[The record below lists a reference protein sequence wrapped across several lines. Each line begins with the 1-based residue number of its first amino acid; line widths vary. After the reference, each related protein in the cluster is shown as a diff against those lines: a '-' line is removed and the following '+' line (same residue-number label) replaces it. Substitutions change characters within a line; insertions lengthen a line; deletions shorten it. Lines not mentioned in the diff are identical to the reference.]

1 MKQAKSTAS
10 KTPRGAG
17 LLGVPSSGGSPLRVS
32 STPVSSTRG
41 STLGASHQ
49 EAQTPLQ
56 KAIDQYLIHLRV
68 ERGSSEHTIASYAR
82 DLRRYSAYMATLGV
96 IDPERITTAQVR
108 SFMRELAA
116 PTVPLAG
123 FVAGFDVGFDAG
135 EKNNQNAQEAQE
147 VQEEAAES
155 LALMIASESGRG
167 VGNGHAG
174 NRRAGKGPVGKGRAG
189 QSKAGEPDKE
199 TPTAE
204 GMPSLP
210 LPLGPNSIAR
220 TMAAVRG
227 AHAFWVS
234 ALIVPTDPAAPVT
247 PPKNV
252 KRLPKAVSVEDI
264 QRLLAVPDRETAT
277 GLRNRAI
284 LEFLYA
290 TGARVS
296 EMLNADIDDVHF
308 EGTLTD
314 EDGNQITLPG
324 YVRLF
329 GKGNKERLVPI
340 GSYAQK
346 AIQDYLVRARP
357 SLVAHGKGTA
367 ALFVNGRGGRL
378 GRQGAWLIL
387 KEAAEA
393 AGLSSDFSPHSM
405 RHSFATHLLQGGAD
419 IRVVQELLGHASIAT
434 TQVYTKVTPEGLVEV
449 YRMAHPRAHERG

>member
-1 MKQAKSTAS
+1 MKQTKSTVS
-10 KTPRGAG
+10 KTSHGAG
-17 LLGVPSSGGSPLRVS
+17 LLGVPSSAGSSVLGS
-32 STPVSSTRG
+32 SSRG
-41 STLGASHQ
+41 SSALDSSSLGASHQ

-123 FVAGFDVGFDAG
+123 FEAGD
-135 EKNNQNAQEAQE
+135 KSNQNAQESQE
-147 VQEEAAES
+147 AQEEAAES

-167 VGNGHAG
+167 T
-174 NRRAGKGPVGKGRAG
+174 GKGRAG
-189 QSKAGEPDKE
+189 KGHAGQSEKAGAPEKE

-204 GMPSLP
+204 GAPSLP

-290 TGARVS
+290 TGARAS
-296 EMLNADIDDVHF
+296 QMLTADLDDVHF

-434 TQVYTKVTPEGLVEV
+434 TQVYTKVTPEGLMEV

>member
-10 KTPRGAG
+10 KAPRGAG
-17 LLGVPSSGGSPLRVS
+17 LLGVPSSAGSSVLGS
-32 STPVSSTRG
+32 SSRG
-41 STLGASHQ
+41 SSALGASHQ

-56 KAIDQYLIHLRV
+56 KAVDQYLIHLRV

-123 FVAGFDVGFDAG
+123 FEAG
-135 EKNNQNAQEAQE
+135 EKHNQNAQEFQE

-167 VGNGHAG
+167 T
-174 NRRAGKGPVGKGRAG
+174 GKGRAG
-189 QSKAGEPDKE
+189 QPEKAGAPEKE
-199 TPTAE
+199 APTAE
-204 GMPSLP
+204 GAPSLP

-405 RHSFATHLLQGGAD
+405 RHSFAKHPLQGGAD

-434 TQVYTKVTPEGLVEV
+434 TQVYTKVTPEGLMEV

>member
-1 MKQAKSTAS
+1 MAQPALKGA
-10 KTPRGAG
+10 TPAVEGAG
-17 LLGVPSSGGSPLRVS
+17 
-32 STPVSSTRG
+32 
-41 STLGASHQ
+41 
-49 EAQTPLQ
+49 EQTPLER
-56 KAIDQYLIHLRV
+56 AIDQYLVHLRV
-68 ERGSSEHTIASYAR
+68 ERGSSENTIASYAR
-82 DLRRYSAYMATLGV
+82 DLRRYAAYLSTLGV

-116 PTVPLAG
+116 PTVPLPGLA
-123 FVAGFDVGFDAG
+123 VLI
-135 EKNNQNAQEAQE
+135 
-147 VQEEAAES
+147 AADG
-155 LALMIASESGRG
+155 GRG
-167 VGNGHAG
+167 TE
-174 NRRAGKGPVGKGRAG
+174 P
-189 QSKAGEPDKE
+189 GERGSG
-199 TPTAE
+199 E
-204 GMPSLP
+204 GSIP

-234 ALIVPTDPAAPVT
+234 AFLVEKDPAATVT

-252 KRLPKAVSVEDI
+252 KRLPKAITVEQM
-264 QRLLAVPDRETAT
+264 QRLLAVPDRDTPI

-296 EMLNADIDDVHF
+296 EMLNADIDDVHS
-308 EGTLTD
+308 EETLTD
-314 EDGNQITLPG
+314 EDGNDIALPG

-329 GKGNKERLVPI
+329 GKGSKERLVPL
-340 GSYAQK
+340 GNYAHK
-346 AIQDYLVRARP
+346 AIQDYLVRGRP
-357 SLVAHGKGTA
+357 ALVAHGKGTA

-393 AGLSSDFSPHSM
+393 AGLSADFSPHSM

-434 TQVYTKVTPEGLVEV
+434 TQVYTKVTPEGLMEV

>member
-17 LLGVPSSGGSPLRVS
+17 LLDVPSSVGSSALGS
-32 STPVSSTRG
+32 SALG
-41 STLGASHQ
+41 SSHQ

-123 FVAGFDVGFDAG
+123 FEAG

-167 VGNGHAG
+167 TGNVRAGNG
-174 NRRAGKGPVGKGRAG
+174 RAGKGGVGNGRAG

-204 GMPSLP
+204 GVPSLP

-387 KEAAEA
+387 KEAAEV
-393 AGLSSDFSPHSM
+393 AGLNSDFSPHSM

-434 TQVYTKVTPEGLVEV
+434 TQVYTKVTPEGLMEV

>member
-1 MKQAKSTAS
+1 MKQAKSTES
-10 KTPRGAG
+10 KTARGAG
-17 LLGVPSSGGSPLRVS
+17 LLGAPSSAGSSVL
-32 STPVSSTRG
+32 G
-41 STLGASHQ
+41 SSHQ

-123 FVAGFDVGFDAG
+123 FEAG

-155 LALMIASESGRG
+155 LALIIASESGRG
-167 VGNGHAG
+167 TGNKRAGNG
-174 NRRAGKGPVGKGRAG
+174 RAGKGSAGEGRAG

-204 GMPSLP
+204 GAPSLP

-346 AIQDYLVRARP
+346 VIQDYLVRARP

-393 AGLSSDFSPHSM
+393 AGLGSDFSPHSM

-434 TQVYTKVTPEGLVEV
+434 TQVYTKVTPEGLMEV

>member
-1 MKQAKSTAS
+1 MKQAKSTVS

-17 LLGVPSSGGSPLRVS
+17 LLGVPSSAGSSMLGS
-32 STPVSSTRG
+32 SA
-41 STLGASHQ
+41 LGASHQ

-56 KAIDQYLIHLRV
+56 RAIEQYLIHLRV

-123 FVAGFDVGFDAG
+123 FEAG
-135 EKNNQNAQEAQE
+135 EKNKQNAQEFQE

-167 VGNGHAG
+167 TGNG
-174 NRRAGKGPVGKGRAG
+174 RAEKGRVG
-189 QSKAGEPDKE
+189 QPEKAGAPEKE
-199 TPTAE
+199 TPTVE
-204 GMPSLP
+204 GSPSLP
-210 LPLGPNSIAR
+210 LPLGSNSIAR

-296 EMLNADIDDVHF
+296 EMLNVDIDDVHF

-314 EDGNQITLPG
+314 EDGNQVTLPG

-434 TQVYTKVTPEGLVEV
+434 TQVYTKVTPEGLMEV

>member
-1 MKQAKSTAS
+1 MKQAKSTVS
-10 KTPRGAG
+10 KTSRGAG
-17 LLGVPSSGGSPLRVS
+17 LLGAPSSAGSSALGS
-32 STPVSSTRG
+32 SALDSS
-41 STLGASHQ
+41 SLGASHQ

-68 ERGSSEHTIASYAR
+68 ERGSSEHTIASYVR
-82 DLRRYSAYMATLGV
+82 DLRRYSTYMATLGV

-123 FVAGFDVGFDAG
+123 FVAGFEAG
-135 EKNNQNAQEAQE
+135 EKDNQNAREARE
-147 VQEEAAES
+147 AQEEAAES

-167 VGNGHAG
+167 TGN
-174 NRRAGKGPVGKGRAG
+174 GRAG
-189 QSKAGEPDKE
+189 QSKAGAPEQE

-204 GMPSLP
+204 GAPSLP

-346 AIQDYLVRARP
+346 AIQDYLVRGRP
-357 SLVAHGKGTA
+357 ALVAHGKGTA

-434 TQVYTKVTPEGLVEV
+434 TQVYTKVTPEGLMEV

>member
-1 MKQAKSTAS
+1 MAQPALKGA
-10 KTPRGAG
+10 TPAVEGAG
-17 LLGVPSSGGSPLRVS
+17 
-32 STPVSSTRG
+32 
-41 STLGASHQ
+41 
-49 EAQTPLQ
+49 EQTPLER
-56 KAIDQYLIHLRV
+56 AIDQYLVHLRV
-68 ERGSSEHTIASYAR
+68 ERGSSENTIASYAR
-82 DLRRYSAYMATLGV
+82 DLRRYAAYLSTLGV

-116 PTVPLAG
+116 PTVPIPGLAAPAKKQPG
-123 FVAGFDVGFDAG
+123 EENSVDA
-135 EKNNQNAQEAQE
+135 
-147 VQEEAAES
+147 EEAAES
-155 LALMIASESGRG
+155 LAVLIAAEGGRGTAAGERESG
-167 VGNGHAG
+167 
-174 NRRAGKGPVGKGRAG
+174 
-189 QSKAGEPDKE
+189 
-199 TPTAE
+199 E
-204 GMPSLP
+204 GSIP

-434 TQVYTKVTPEGLVEV
+434 TQVYTKVTPEGLMEV

>member
-17 LLGVPSSGGSPLRVS
+17 LLGAPSSVGSSVQGS
-32 STPVSSTRG
+32 SALGSSP
-41 STLGASHQ
+41 Q

-123 FVAGFDVGFDAG
+123 FVAGFDAG

-147 VQEEAAES
+147 AQEEAAES

-167 VGNGHAG
+167 TGNG
-174 NRRAGKGPVGKGRAG
+174 RAGKGRAG
-189 QSKAGEPDKE
+189 QPEKAGAPEKE

-204 GMPSLP
+204 GAPSLP

-434 TQVYTKVTPEGLVEV
+434 TQVYTKVTPEGLMEV

>member
-1 MKQAKSTAS
+1 MKEAKSTES
-10 KTPRGAG
+10 KTARGAD
-17 LLGVPSSGGSPLRVS
+17 LLGVPSSAGSSVLS
-32 STPVSSTRG
+32 S
-41 STLGASHQ
+41 SHQ

-123 FVAGFDVGFDAG
+123 FEAG

-167 VGNGHAG
+167 TGNVRAGNG
-174 NRRAGKGPVGKGRAG
+174 RAGKGGVGNGRAG

-204 GMPSLP
+204 GTPSLP

-434 TQVYTKVTPEGLVEV
+434 TQVYTKVTPEGLMEV

>member
-1 MKQAKSTAS
+1 VKQAKSTVS
-10 KTPRGAG
+10 KTSRGAG
-17 LLGVPSSGGSPLRVS
+17 LLGAPSSAGSSALGS
-32 STPVSSTRG
+32 SALDSS
-41 STLGASHQ
+41 SLGASHQ

-82 DLRRYSAYMATLGV
+82 DLRRYSTYMATLGV

-123 FVAGFDVGFDAG
+123 FVAGFEAG
-135 EKNNQNAQEAQE
+135 EKDNQNAREARE
-147 VQEEAAES
+147 AQEEAAES

-167 VGNGHAG
+167 TGN
-174 NRRAGKGPVGKGRAG
+174 GRAG
-189 QSKAGEPDKE
+189 QSKAGAPEQE

-204 GMPSLP
+204 GAPSLP

-367 ALFVNGRGGRL
+367 ALFVNGRGSRL

-434 TQVYTKVTPEGLVEV
+434 TQVYTKVTPEGLMEV

>member
-1 MKQAKSTAS
+1 MKQAKSTVS
-10 KTPRGAG
+10 KTSRGAG
-17 LLGVPSSGGSPLRVS
+17 LLGVPSSTGSSVLGS
-32 STPVSSTRG
+32 SS
-41 STLGASHQ
+41 LGASHQ

-56 KAIDQYLIHLRV
+56 RAIEQYLIHLRV

-123 FVAGFDVGFDAG
+123 FVAGFEAG
-135 EKNNQNAQEAQE
+135 EKDNQNAREARE
-147 VQEEAAES
+147 AQEEAAES

-167 VGNGHAG
+167 TGN
-174 NRRAGKGPVGKGRAG
+174 GRAG
-189 QSKAGEPDKE
+189 QSKAGAPEQE

-204 GMPSLP
+204 GAPSLP

-346 AIQDYLVRARP
+346 AIQDYLVRGRP
-357 SLVAHGKGTA
+357 ALVAHGKGTA

-434 TQVYTKVTPEGLVEV
+434 TQVYTKVTPEGLMEV

>member
-1 MKQAKSTAS
+1 VKQAKSTVS

-17 LLGVPSSGGSPLRVS
+17 LLGVPSSAGSSMLGS
-32 STPVSSTRG
+32 SA
-41 STLGASHQ
+41 LGASHQ

-56 KAIDQYLIHLRV
+56 RAIEQYLIHLRV

-123 FVAGFDVGFDAG
+123 FEAG
-135 EKNNQNAQEAQE
+135 EKNKQNAQEFQE

-167 VGNGHAG
+167 T
-174 NRRAGKGPVGKGRAG
+174 GKGRAG
-189 QSKAGEPDKE
+189 QPEKAGAPEKE

-204 GMPSLP
+204 GAPSLP

-357 SLVAHGKGTA
+357 SFVAHGKGTA

-434 TQVYTKVTPEGLVEV
+434 TQVYTKVTPEGLMEV

>member
-1 MKQAKSTAS
+1 MKQAKSTVS
-10 KTPRGAG
+10 KTSRGAG
-17 LLGVPSSGGSPLRVS
+17 LLGVTSSAGSSVLGS
-32 STPVSSTRG
+32 SA
-41 STLGASHQ
+41 LGASHQ

-82 DLRRYSAYMATLGV
+82 DLRRYSTYMATLGV

-123 FVAGFDVGFDAG
+123 FVAGFEAG

-147 VQEEAAES
+147 AQEEAAES
-155 LALMIASESGRG
+155 LALIIASESGRG
-167 VGNGHAG
+167 TGNG
-174 NRRAGKGPVGKGRAG
+174 RAGKGRAGKGRAGKGRAG
-189 QSKAGEPDKE
+189 QPEKAGAPEKE

-204 GMPSLP
+204 GAPNLP

-367 ALFVNGRGGRL
+367 ALFVNGRGSRL

-434 TQVYTKVTPEGLVEV
+434 TQVYTKVTPEGLMEV

>member
-1 MKQAKSTAS
+1 MKQAKSTVS
-10 KTPRGAG
+10 KAPRGAG
-17 LLGVPSSGGSPLRVS
+17 LLGVPSSAGSSVLGS
-32 STPVSSTRG
+32 SNRG
-41 STLGASHQ
+41 SSALGASHQ

-56 KAIDQYLIHLRV
+56 RAIEQYLIHLRV

-123 FVAGFDVGFDAG
+123 FEAG
-135 EKNNQNAQEAQE
+135 EKHNQNAQEARE
-147 VQEEAAES
+147 AQEEAAES

-167 VGNGHAG
+167 AGNG
-174 NRRAGKGPVGKGRAG
+174 RAGKKVAG
-189 QSKAGEPDKE
+189 QTEKE
-199 TPTAE
+199 TPAAE
-204 GMPSLP
+204 SAPSLP
-210 LPLGPNSIAR
+210 LSLGPNSIAR

-277 GLRNRAI
+277 GLRNRAM

-367 ALFVNGRGGRL
+367 ALFVNGRGGTL
-378 GRQGAWLIL
+378 GPQSAWLIL

-393 AGLSSDFSPHSM
+393 ARLRPDSSPHSM

-434 TQVYTKVTPEGLVEV
+434 TQVYTKVTPEGLMEV

>member
-1 MKQAKSTAS
+1 MKQAKSTVS
-10 KTPRGAG
+10 KTSRGAG
-17 LLGVPSSGGSPLRVS
+17 LLGAPSSAGSSALGS
-32 STPVSSTRG
+32 SALDSS
-41 STLGASHQ
+41 SLGASHQ

-82 DLRRYSAYMATLGV
+82 DLRRYSTYMATLGV

-123 FVAGFDVGFDAG
+123 FVAGFEAG
-135 EKNNQNAQEAQE
+135 EKDNQNAREARE
-147 VQEEAAES
+147 AQEEAAES

-167 VGNGHAG
+167 TGN
-174 NRRAGKGPVGKGRAG
+174 GRAG
-189 QSKAGEPDKE
+189 QSKAGAPEQE

-204 GMPSLP
+204 GAPSLP

-329 GKGNKERLVPI
+329 GKGNKERLVPV

-434 TQVYTKVTPEGLVEV
+434 TQVYTKVTPEGLMEV

>member
-1 MKQAKSTAS
+1 MKQAKSTVS
-10 KTPRGAG
+10 KTSRGAG
-17 LLGVPSSGGSPLRVS
+17 LLGVPSSAGSSVLGS
-32 STPVSSTRG
+32 SSRG
-41 STLGASHQ
+41 SSALGSSHQ

-56 KAIDQYLIHLRV
+56 RAIDQYLIHLRV

-82 DLRRYSAYMATLGV
+82 DLQRYSAYMATLGV

-123 FVAGFDVGFDAG
+123 FEVG
-135 EKNNQNAQEAQE
+135 EKNKQNAQESQE
-147 VQEEAAES
+147 AQEEAAES

-167 VGNGHAG
+167 TGN
-174 NRRAGKGPVGKGRAG
+174 GRAG
-189 QSKAGEPDKE
+189 QSKAGAPEKE

-204 GMPSLP
+204 GAPGLP

-393 AGLSSDFSPHSM
+393 AGISSDFSPHSM

-434 TQVYTKVTPEGLVEV
+434 TQVYTKVTPEGLMEV

>member
-1 MKQAKSTAS
+1 MKQAESTVS
-10 KTPRGAG
+10 KAPRGAG
-17 LLGVPSSGGSPLRVS
+17 LLGVTSSAGSSVLGS
-32 STPVSSTRG
+32 SSRG
-41 STLGASHQ
+41 SSALGASHQ

-56 KAIDQYLIHLRV
+56 RAIEQYLIHLRV

-123 FVAGFDVGFDAG
+123 FVAGFEAG
-135 EKNNQNAQEAQE
+135 EKNNQNAQESQE
-147 VQEEAAES
+147 AQEEAAES

-167 VGNGHAG
+167 AG
-174 NRRAGKGPVGKGRAG
+174 NARAGKGRAG
-189 QSKAGEPDKE
+189 NGRAGQPEKAGAPEKE

-204 GMPSLP
+204 GAPNLP

-367 ALFVNGRGGRL
+367 ALFVNGRGSRL

-387 KEAAEA
+387 KEAAEV

-434 TQVYTKVTPEGLVEV
+434 TQVYTKVTPEGLMEV

>member
-1 MKQAKSTAS
+1 MKQAKSTVS
-10 KTPRGAG
+10 KAPRGAG
-17 LLGVPSSGGSPLRVS
+17 LLGVTSSAGSSVLGS
-32 STPVSSTRG
+32 SALDSS
-41 STLGASHQ
+41 SLGASHQ

-56 KAIDQYLIHLRV
+56 KAVDQYLIHLRV

-82 DLRRYSAYMATLGV
+82 DLRRYSTYMATLGV

-123 FVAGFDVGFDAG
+123 FDAG
-135 EKNNQNAQEAQE
+135 EKNKQNAQESQE
-147 VQEEAAES
+147 AQEEAAES

-167 VGNGHAG
+167 TGN
-174 NRRAGKGPVGKGRAG
+174 GRAG
-189 QSKAGEPDKE
+189 QSKAGAPEKE

-204 GMPSLP
+204 GAPGLP

-434 TQVYTKVTPEGLVEV
+434 TQVYTKVTPEGLMEV

>member
-10 KTPRGAG
+10 RAPRGGG
-17 LLGVPSSGGSPLRVS
+17 LLGVPSSAGSSALGS
-32 STPVSSTRG
+32 SGLG
-41 STLGASHQ
+41 SSHQ

-56 KAIDQYLIHLRV
+56 RAIDQYLIHLRV

-123 FVAGFDVGFDAG
+123 FEAG
-135 EKNNQNAQEAQE
+135 EKNSQNAQESQE
-147 VQEEAAES
+147 AQEEAAES

-167 VGNGHAG
+167 TGSG
-174 NRRAGKGPVGKGRAG
+174 RAGKRGTG
-189 QSKAGEPDKE
+189 QPEKAGEPE

-204 GMPSLP
+204 GAPSLP

-277 GLRNRAI
+277 GLRNRAM

-346 AIQDYLVRARP
+346 AIQDYLVRGRP

-419 IRVVQELLGHASIAT
+419 IRGVQELLGHASIAT
-434 TQVYTKVTPEGLVEV
+434 TQVYTKVTPEGLMEV

>member
-1 MKQAKSTAS
+1 MKETKSTAS

-17 LLGVPSSGGSPLRVS
+17 LLGVSSFVGSSVQGS
-32 STPVSSTRG
+32 SALG
-41 STLGASHQ
+41 SSHQ

-56 KAIDQYLIHLRV
+56 KAMDQYLIHLRV

-123 FVAGFDVGFDAG
+123 FVAGLEAG

-147 VQEEAAES
+147 IQEEAAES
-155 LALMIASESGRG
+155 LALIIASESGRG
-167 VGNGHAG
+167 AG
-174 NRRAGKGPVGKGRAG
+174 TGRAGKRRVGNGRAG
-189 QSKAGEPDKE
+189 QPEKAGEPDKE

-204 GMPSLP
+204 GAPSLP

-378 GRQGAWLIL
+378 GRQGVWLIL

-434 TQVYTKVTPEGLVEV
+434 TQVYTKVTPEGLMEV
-449 YRMAHPRAHERG
+449 YRMAHPRSHERG

>member
-17 LLGVPSSGGSPLRVS
+17 LLGVPSSAGSSVLGFS
-32 STPVSSTRG
+32 ALGSTPSS
-41 STLGASHQ
+41 SHQ

-56 KAIDQYLIHLRV
+56 RAIGQYLIHLRV

-123 FVAGFDVGFDAG
+123 FEAG
-135 EKNNQNAQEAQE
+135 EKNKQNAQESQE
-147 VQEEAAES
+147 AQEEAAES

-167 VGNGHAG
+167 TGN
-174 NRRAGKGPVGKGRAG
+174 GRAG
-189 QSKAGEPDKE
+189 QPEKAGAPEKE
-199 TPTAE
+199 APTAE
-204 GMPSLP
+204 GAPNLP

-357 SLVAHGKGTA
+357 SFVAHGKGTA

-387 KEAAEA
+387 KESAEA
-393 AGLSSDFSPHSM
+393 AGLSADFSPHSM

-434 TQVYTKVTPEGLVEV
+434 TQVYTKVTPEGLMEV

>member
-1 MKQAKSTAS
+1 MKQAKSTVS
-10 KTPRGAG
+10 KTSRGAG
-17 LLGVPSSGGSPLRVS
+17 LLGVPSSAGSSVLGS
-32 STPVSSTRG
+32 SSRG
-41 STLGASHQ
+41 SSALGSSHQ

-56 KAIDQYLIHLRV
+56 RAIDQYLIHLRV

-123 FVAGFDVGFDAG
+123 FEVG
-135 EKNNQNAQEAQE
+135 EKNKQNAQESQE
-147 VQEEAAES
+147 AQEEAAES

-167 VGNGHAG
+167 TGN
-174 NRRAGKGPVGKGRAG
+174 GRAG
-189 QSKAGEPDKE
+189 QSKAGAPEKE

-204 GMPSLP
+204 GAPGLP

-393 AGLSSDFSPHSM
+393 AGISSDFSPHSM

-434 TQVYTKVTPEGLVEV
+434 TQVYTKVTPEGLMEV

>member
-1 MKQAKSTAS
+1 MKQAKSTVS
-10 KTPRGAG
+10 KTSRGAG
-17 LLGVPSSGGSPLRVS
+17 LLGVPSSAGSS
-32 STPVSSTRG
+32 A
-41 STLGASHQ
+41 LGFSHQ

-56 KAIDQYLIHLRV
+56 RAIDQYLIHLRV

-123 FVAGFDVGFDAG
+123 FVAGFEAG

-147 VQEEAAES
+147 AQEEAAES

-167 VGNGHAG
+167 TGNGRAG
-174 NRRAGKGPVGKGRAG
+174 NGRAG
-189 QSKAGEPDKE
+189 QPETAGVPEKE

-204 GMPSLP
+204 EAPSLP
-210 LPLGPNSIAR
+210 LSLGPNSIAR

-308 EGTLTD
+308 EGALTD

-434 TQVYTKVTPEGLVEV
+434 TQVYTKVTPEGLMEV

>member
-1 MKQAKSTAS
+1 MKQTKSTVS
-10 KTPRGAG
+10 KAPRGAG
-17 LLGVPSSGGSPLRVS
+17 LLGVTSSAGSSVLGS
-32 STPVSSTRG
+32 SALDSS
-41 STLGASHQ
+41 SLGAFHQ

-56 KAIDQYLIHLRV
+56 KAVDQYLIHLRV

-123 FVAGFDVGFDAG
+123 FEAG
-135 EKNNQNAQEAQE
+135 EKNNQNAKESQEA
-147 VQEEAAES
+147 QEEAAES

-167 VGNGHAG
+167 TGN
-174 NRRAGKGPVGKGRAG
+174 GRAG
-189 QSKAGEPDKE
+189 QPEKAGAPEKE
-199 TPTAE
+199 APTAE
-204 GMPSLP
+204 GAPNLP

-357 SLVAHGKGTA
+357 SFVAHGKGTA

-434 TQVYTKVTPEGLVEV
+434 TQVYTKVTPEGLMEV

>member
-10 KTPRGAG
+10 KAPRGAG
-17 LLGVPSSGGSPLRVS
+17 LLGVPSSAGSSVLGS
-32 STPVSSTRG
+32 SALGSSSRG
-41 STLGASHQ
+41 SSALGASHQ

-56 KAIDQYLIHLRV
+56 RAINQYLIHLRV

-123 FVAGFDVGFDAG
+123 FEAG
-135 EKNNQNAQEAQE
+135 EKHNQNAQESQEAQD
-147 VQEEAAES
+147 EAAES

-167 VGNGHAG
+167 TGNG
-174 NRRAGKGPVGKGRAG
+174 RAGKGRAG
-189 QSKAGEPDKE
+189 QSKAGAPEKE

-204 GMPSLP
+204 GAPNLP

-367 ALFVNGRGGRL
+367 ALFVNGRGSRL

-434 TQVYTKVTPEGLVEV
+434 TQVYTKVTPEGLMEV

>member
-1 MKQAKSTAS
+1 MKQVKSTAS
-10 KTPRGAG
+10 KTARGAG
-17 LLGVPSSGGSPLRVS
+17 LLGVPSSAGSSVQGS
-32 STPVSSTRG
+32 SALG
-41 STLGASHQ
+41 SSHQ

-82 DLRRYSAYMATLGV
+82 DLRRYSDYMVTLGV

-123 FVAGFDVGFDAG
+123 FVAGFEAG
-135 EKNNQNAQEAQE
+135 EKNNQNAQEAREAQE
-147 VQEEAAES
+147 IQEEAAES

-167 VGNGHAG
+167 AGNGRAG
-174 NRRAGKGPVGKGRAG
+174 NKRAGNGRAGTGRAG
-189 QSKAGEPDKE
+189 QPVKAGDPDKE
-199 TPTAE
+199 TPTSE
-204 GMPSLP
+204 GTPSLP

-357 SLVAHGKGTA
+357 ALVAHGKGTA

-434 TQVYTKVTPEGLVEV
+434 TQVYTKVTPEGLMEV

>member
-1 MKQAKSTAS
+1 MKQPKSTAS
-10 KTPRGAG
+10 KAPRGAG
-17 LLGVPSSGGSPLRVS
+17 LLGVPSSAGSSALGS
-32 STPVSSTRG
+32 SSRG
-41 STLGASHQ
+41 SSVLGSSHQ

-56 KAIDQYLIHLRV
+56 RAIDQYLIHLRV

-123 FVAGFDVGFDAG
+123 FEAG
-135 EKNNQNAQEAQE
+135 EKHNQNEQDA
-147 VQEEAAES
+147 QEEAAES

-167 VGNGHAG
+167 AS
-174 NRRAGKGPVGKGRAG
+174 KGRAG
-189 QSKAGEPDKE
+189 QGNTGQPEKE

-204 GMPSLP
+204 GSPSLP

-277 GLRNRAI
+277 GLRNRAM

-346 AIQDYLVRARP
+346 AIQDYLVRGRP
-357 SLVAHGKGTA
+357 ALVAHGKGTA
-367 ALFVNGRGGRL
+367 ALFVNGRGSRL

-434 TQVYTKVTPEGLVEV
+434 TQVYTKVTPEGLMEV

>member
-1 MKQAKSTAS
+1 MKQAKSTVS

-17 LLGVPSSGGSPLRVS
+17 LLGVPSSAGSSMLGS
-32 STPVSSTRG
+32 SA
-41 STLGASHQ
+41 LGASHQ

-56 KAIDQYLIHLRV
+56 RANEQYLIHLRV

-123 FVAGFDVGFDAG
+123 FDAG
-135 EKNNQNAQEAQE
+135 EKNKQNAQESQE
-147 VQEEAAES
+147 AQEEAAES

-167 VGNGHAG
+167 TGNG
-174 NRRAGKGPVGKGRAG
+174 RAGKGPAGKGRAG
-189 QSKAGEPDKE
+189 QSKAGAPEQE
-199 TPTAE
+199 TLTAE
-204 GMPSLP
+204 GAPSLP

-234 ALIVPTDPAAPVT
+234 AFLVEKDPAATVT

-252 KRLPKAVSVEDI
+252 KRLPKAITVEQM
-264 QRLLAVPDRETAT
+264 QRLLAVPDRDTPI

-434 TQVYTKVTPEGLVEV
+434 TQVYTKVTPEGLMEV

>member
-1 MKQAKSTAS
+1 MKQTKSTVS
-10 KTPRGAG
+10 KAPRGAG
-17 LLGVPSSGGSPLRVS
+17 LLGVTSSAGSSVLGS
-32 STPVSSTRG
+32 SALDSS
-41 STLGASHQ
+41 SLGAFHQ

-56 KAIDQYLIHLRV
+56 KAVDQYLIHLRV

-123 FVAGFDVGFDAG
+123 FDAG
-135 EKNNQNAQEAQE
+135 EKNKQNAQESQE
-147 VQEEAAES
+147 AQEEAAES

-167 VGNGHAG
+167 TGN
-174 NRRAGKGPVGKGRAG
+174 GRAG
-189 QSKAGEPDKE
+189 QSEKAGDPEKE

-204 GMPSLP
+204 GVPSLP

-434 TQVYTKVTPEGLVEV
+434 TQVYTKVTPEGLMEV

>member
-1 MKQAKSTAS
+1 VKQAKSTVS
-10 KTPRGAG
+10 KTSRGAG
-17 LLGVPSSGGSPLRVS
+17 LLGAPSSAGSSALGS
-32 STPVSSTRG
+32 SALDSS
-41 STLGASHQ
+41 SLGASHQ

-82 DLRRYSAYMATLGV
+82 DLRRYSTYMATLGV

-123 FVAGFDVGFDAG
+123 FVAGFEAG
-135 EKNNQNAQEAQE
+135 EKDNQNAREARE
-147 VQEEAAES
+147 AQEEAAES

-167 VGNGHAG
+167 AG
-174 NRRAGKGPVGKGRAG
+174 NARAGNGRAG
-189 QSKAGEPDKE
+189 QSKAGAPEQE

-204 GMPSLP
+204 GAPSLP

-346 AIQDYLVRARP
+346 AIQDYLVRGRP
-357 SLVAHGKGTA
+357 ALVAHGKGTA

-434 TQVYTKVTPEGLVEV
+434 TQVYTKVTPEGLMEV

>member
-10 KTPRGAG
+10 KAPRGAG
-17 LLGVPSSGGSPLRVS
+17 LLGVPSSTGSSVLDS
-32 STPVSSTRG
+32 SS
-41 STLGASHQ
+41 LGASHQ

-56 KAIDQYLIHLRV
+56 RAIEQYLIHLRV

-116 PTVPLAG
+116 PSVPLAG
-123 FVAGFDVGFDAG
+123 FGAG
-135 EKNNQNAQEAQE
+135 ENNNQNAQGSQESQEA
-147 VQEEAAES
+147 QEEAAES
-155 LALMIASESGRG
+155 LALIISSESGRG
-167 VGNGHAG
+167 TGNG
-174 NRRAGKGPVGKGRAG
+174 RAEKGRVG
-189 QSKAGEPDKE
+189 QPEKAGAPEKE
-199 TPTAE
+199 TPTVE
-204 GMPSLP
+204 GSPSLP
-210 LPLGPNSIAR
+210 LPLGSNSIAR

-296 EMLNADIDDVHF
+296 EMLNVDIDDVHF

-314 EDGNQITLPG
+314 EDGNQVTLPG

-434 TQVYTKVTPEGLVEV
+434 TQVYTKVTPEGLMEV

>member
-1 MKQAKSTAS
+1 MKQTKSTVS
-10 KTPRGAG
+10 KAPRGAG
-17 LLGVPSSGGSPLRVS
+17 LLGVTSSAGSSVLGS
-32 STPVSSTRG
+32 SALDSS
-41 STLGASHQ
+41 SLGAFHQ

-56 KAIDQYLIHLRV
+56 KAVDQYLIHLRV

-123 FVAGFDVGFDAG
+123 FDAG
-135 EKNNQNAQEAQE
+135 EKNKQNAQESQE
-147 VQEEAAES
+147 AQEEAAES

-167 VGNGHAG
+167 TGN
-174 NRRAGKGPVGKGRAG
+174 GRAG
-189 QSKAGEPDKE
+189 QPEKAGAPEKE
-199 TPTAE
+199 APTAE
-204 GMPSLP
+204 GAPNLP

-264 QRLLAVPDRETAT
+264 QRLLALPDRETAT

-357 SLVAHGKGTA
+357 SFVAHGKGTA

-434 TQVYTKVTPEGLVEV
+434 TQVYTKVTPEGLMEV

>member
-1 MKQAKSTAS
+1 MKQAESTVS
-10 KTPRGAG
+10 KAPRGAG
-17 LLGVPSSGGSPLRVS
+17 LLGVTSSAGSSVLGS
-32 STPVSSTRG
+32 SALDSS
-41 STLGASHQ
+41 SLGASHQ

-56 KAIDQYLIHLRV
+56 KAVDQYLIHLRV

-123 FVAGFDVGFDAG
+123 FVAGFEAG

-147 VQEEAAES
+147 AQEEAAES

-167 VGNGHAG
+167 TGN
-174 NRRAGKGPVGKGRAG
+174 GRAG
-189 QSKAGEPDKE
+189 QPEKAGAPEKE

-204 GMPSLP
+204 GAPSLP

-367 ALFVNGRGGRL
+367 ALFVNGRGSRL

-434 TQVYTKVTPEGLVEV
+434 TQVYTKVTPEGLMEV

>member
-17 LLGVPSSGGSPLRVS
+17 LLGVPSSAGSSVLGFS
-32 STPVSSTRG
+32 ALGSTPSS
-41 STLGASHQ
+41 SHQ

-56 KAIDQYLIHLRV
+56 RAIGQYLIHLRV

-123 FVAGFDVGFDAG
+123 FEAG
-135 EKNNQNAQEAQE
+135 EKNKQNAQESQE
-147 VQEEAAES
+147 AQEEAAES

-167 VGNGHAG
+167 TGN
-174 NRRAGKGPVGKGRAG
+174 GRAG
-189 QSKAGEPDKE
+189 QPEKAGAPEKE
-199 TPTAE
+199 APTAE
-204 GMPSLP
+204 GAPNLP

-367 ALFVNGRGGRL
+367 ALFVNGRGSRL

-434 TQVYTKVTPEGLVEV
+434 TQVYTKVTPEGLMEV

>member
-1 MKQAKSTAS
+1 MKQAKSTVS

-17 LLGVPSSGGSPLRVS
+17 LLGVPSSAGSSMLGS
-32 STPVSSTRG
+32 SA
-41 STLGASHQ
+41 LGASHQ

-56 KAIDQYLIHLRV
+56 RAIEQYLIHLRV

-123 FVAGFDVGFDAG
+123 FEAG
-135 EKNNQNAQEAQE
+135 EKNKQNAQEFQE

-167 VGNGHAG
+167 T
-174 NRRAGKGPVGKGRAG
+174 GKGRAG
-189 QSKAGEPDKE
+189 QPEKAGAPEKE

-204 GMPSLP
+204 GAPSLP

-314 EDGNQITLPG
+314 EDGDQITLPG

-346 AIQDYLVRARP
+346 AIQDYLVCARP

-393 AGLSSDFSPHSM
+393 AGLSADFSPHSM

-434 TQVYTKVTPEGLVEV
+434 TQVYTKVTPEGLMEV